1 MCEIKVKTGRKA
13 FWIFAAV
20 CLIADGV
27 FGQELI
33 GPHGYL
39 TFEAEVSNKDSV
51 GKHGTFDLH
60 HFNLFGDYL
69 LSDKARVFGE
79 IEFEHGGDSSSE
91 PAESEAGDIR
101 VERAWFEYAF
111 SQKLKLQLG
120 KILTPYG
127 IYNEIHDAAPAY
139 DTSILPVSI
148 YGLHSN
154 LFGQQQRFYAKFS
167 LGVQALGKLE
177 LGAASLQY
185 HLVLANGRGR
195 QPYAQDDNR
204 NKALGARLLAEL
216 SALHLKAGYSFY
228 TEKNG
233 LAQHTRQSSHAGDL
247 RFEWRRWRVSSEFA
261 HSMLSSG
268 NAFTPNQVANGGY
281 GELAYQLFDRQ
292 TILLRYDILDPYR
305 RRSGDL
311 ERDVTIGTSVQII
324 RQTVVAKAEAH
335 FWRVES
341 TPRRNYTLGIA
352 SLAVV
357 F

>member
-1 MCEIKVKTGRKA
+1 MKTGRKS
-13 FWIFAAV
+13 FLIFAAI
-20 CLIADGV
+20 CAAAEGV
-27 FGQELI
+27 SGQELI

-39 TFEAEVSNKDSV
+39 TFDAKINNKDSA

-69 LSDKARVFGE
+69 LNDKARVFGE
-79 IEFEHGGDSSSE
+79 IEFEHGGDSGSSDTVE
-91 PAESEAGDIR
+91 MEAGDIR

-120 KILTPYG
+120 KLLTPYG

-148 YGLHSN
+148 YGLHRD
-154 LFGQQQRFYAKFS
+154 LFGQRQRFYAKFS
-167 LGVQALGKLE
+167 LGVQALGKLD
-177 LGAASLQY
+177 LGTASLQY
-185 HLVLANGRGR
+185 QLVLANGRGR
-195 QPYAQDDNR
+195 QPYAQDDNS
-204 NKALGARLLAEL
+204 NKAIATRLLAEL
-216 SALHLKAGYSFY
+216 PALHLKAGYSFY
-228 TEKNG
+228 TERNG
-233 LAQHTRQSSHAGDL
+233 LAQHTRQSSYAGDL
-247 RFEWRRWRVSSEFA
+247 RFEWWRWRLNGEFA
-261 HSMLSSG
+261 HSVLSSG
-268 NAFTPNQVANGGY
+268 NFRTPDQVANGGY

-292 TILLRYDILDPYR
+292 TILLRYDLLDPHR
-305 RRSGDL
+305 RQPGDL

-335 FWRVES
+335 FWHIES
-341 TPRRNYTLGIA
+341 EPRRNYTLGIA

>member
-1 MCEIKVKTGRKA
+1 VVKTGRKT
-13 FWIFAAV
+13 FWIFAVVGSTAG
-20 CLIADGV
+20 GV

-39 TFEAEVSNKDSV
+39 TFEAEISNKDSV
-51 GKHGTFDLH
+51 GKRGTFNLH

-79 IEFEHGGDSSSE
+79 IEFEHGGDSGSSE

-111 SQKLKLQLG
+111 SQKFKLQLG
-120 KILTPYG
+120 KLLTPYG

-148 YGLHSN
+148 YGLHRN
-154 LFGQQQRFYAKFS
+154 PFGQQQRYYAKFS

-177 LGAASLQY
+177 LGDASLQY
-185 HLVLANGRGR
+185 QLVLANGRGR
-195 QPYAQDDNR
+195 QPYAQDDNK

-216 SALHLKAGYSFY
+216 PALHVKAGYSFY
-228 TEKNG
+228 SEKNG
-233 LAQHTRQSSHAGDL
+233 MAQHTRQTSHAWDL
-247 RFEWRRWRVSSEFA
+247 RFEWRRWRLSSEFA
-261 HSMLSSG
+261 HSMLSAG
-268 NAFTPNQVANGGY
+268 NALTANQVANGGY
-281 GELAYQLFDRQ
+281 GELAYQLFNRQ
-292 TILLRYDILDPYR
+292 TILVRYDVLDPHR
-305 RRSGDL
+305 RQAGDW
-311 ERDVTIGTSVQII
+311 ERDITIGTSVQII

-341 TPRRNYTLGIA
+341 GPRRNYTLGIA

>member
-1 MCEIKVKTGRKA
+1 VAKPGQ
-13 FWIFAAV
+13 IFAAA
-20 CLIADGV
+20 CLIAGGV

-39 TFEAEVSNKDSV
+39 TLEAEISNKDSV
-51 GKHGTFDLH
+51 GKRGTFDLH

-79 IEFEHGGDSSSE
+79 IEFEHAGDTEGSTF
-91 PAESEAGDIR
+91 AEEEGGDIR

-120 KILTPYG
+120 KFLTPYG

-148 YGLHSN
+148 YGVHRN
-154 LFGQQQRFYAKFS
+154 PFGQQQRYYAKFS
-167 LGVQALGKLE
+167 LGAQVLGKLE
-177 LGAASLQY
+177 LGSASLQY
-185 HLVLANGRGR
+185 QLMLANGRGR
-195 QPYAQDDNR
+195 KPYAQDDNR
-204 NKALGARLLAEL
+204 NKALGARLLVEL
-216 SALHLKAGYSFY
+216 PALRLKAGYSFY
-228 TEKNG
+228 SEKNG
-233 LAQHTRQSSHAGDL
+233 LVQHTRQSSHAGDL
-247 RFEWRRWRVSSEFA
+247 RFEWRRWRVSGEFA
-261 HSMLSSG
+261 HSVLSSG
-268 NAFTPNQVANGGY
+268 NAFTPAQVANGGY
-281 GELAYQLFDRQ
+281 GELAYQLFNRQ
-292 TILLRYDILDPYR
+292 TILLRYDVLDPHR
-305 RRSGDL
+305 RQSGDL

-341 TPRRNYTLGIA
+341 GPRRNYTLGIA